1 MEPQPDII
9 LDTVPPDDGGEPLW
23 FLFREHRLVVTER
36 DGDLSL
42 PAAEEPGELGLT
54 PRDIHYLGRLG
65 AHPCFTAEWP
75 KAAELSPG
83 QDEQSL
89 RGLLNHLDDARFTMA
104 SRAIQLLRWYRD
116 HRYCGRCGHATVP
129 HERDKA
135 MICTHCDHRQ
145 YPRITPC
152 VIMLVTR
159 GDEALLAH
167 SARFPTG
174 FYSCLAGFMEPGESA
189 EQAVQREVREETG
202 LEVDEIR
209 YHGSQPWPFPHSLM
223 LGFRA
228 RHSGGEIAVDGEE
241 IRDAHWWRPDELP
254 RVPPQGSIARALI
267 DDWLAEQGHTAALQ
281 P

>member
-1 MEPQPDII
+1 VEAQPDII
-9 LDTVPPDDGGEPLW
+9 LDNVPPDDGGEPLW
-23 FLFREHRLVVTER
+23 FLFREHRLLVAPSGAEAV
-36 DGDLSL
+36 L
-42 PAAEEPGELGLT
+42 PAADEPAELGLT

-75 KAAELSPG
+75 ESAELPAG
-83 QDEQSL
+83 HDEQSL

-116 HRYCGRCGHATVP
+116 HRYCGRCGHATIS

-135 MICTHCDHRQ
+135 MICPQCDHRQ

-152 VIMLVTR
+152 VIMLVTA
-159 GDEALLAH
+159 GEQALLAR
-167 SARFPTG
+167 SARFPAG

-202 LEVDEIR
+202 VDVDHIA

-228 RHSGGEIAVDGEE
+228 RHRGGAIVVDGEE
-241 IRDAHWWRPDELP
+241 ILDADWWWPDELP
-254 RVPPQGSIARALI
+254 RVPPKGSIARALI
-267 DDWLAEQGHTAALQ
+267 DDWLAEQGHTAAWQ

>member
-9 LDTVPPDDGGEPLW
+9 LDTVPPEDGDAPLW
-23 FLFREHRLVVTER
+23 FLFREHRLVVT
-36 DGDLSL
+36 DGAGPLSL
-42 PAAEEPGELGLT
+42 PAAAEPGELGLM

-75 KAAELSPG
+75 AAEPAQAG
-83 QDEQSL
+83 YQEHSL

-104 SRAIQLLRWYRD
+104 SRAFQLLRWYRD
-116 HRYCGRCGHATVP
+116 HRYCGRCGHATRP

-135 MICTHCDHRQ
+135 MICPQCDHRQ

-159 GDEALLAH
+159 GERALLGR
-167 SARFPTG
+167 SSRFPEG

-202 LEVDEIR
+202 LEVDDIR

-228 RHSGGEIAVDGEE
+228 RYRSGEIAVDGEE
-241 IRDAHWWRPDELP
+241 ILDAHWWRADELP

-267 DDWLAEQGHTAALQ
+267 DAWLAEQGQTTQ
-281 P
+281 